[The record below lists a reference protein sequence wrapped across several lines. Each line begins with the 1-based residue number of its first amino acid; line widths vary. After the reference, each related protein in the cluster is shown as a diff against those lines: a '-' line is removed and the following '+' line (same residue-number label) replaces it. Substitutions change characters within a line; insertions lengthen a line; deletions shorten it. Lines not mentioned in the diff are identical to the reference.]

1 MSAVVGT
8 VSFLSGMVYAIQAD
22 GTQRLLMLGDEVFAD
37 EVIKTGPDAQ
47 VGITMANGNLVSL
60 SGGQSWFVG
69 AETYTEVKDYP
80 VEDAVA
86 TDDIA
91 SVDAIQQAILAGVD
105 PTQVTEATAAG
116 NAAAAGGAD
125 GNEGSSFE
133 MISRTA
139 AEADPEAGY
148 ETIGLNATQNETV
161 FLSED
166 ESAVRPLL
174 RIADVTVDE
183 DAGVMTMTI
192 TLSSPATGDVT
203 FNYQSSNNSALSG
216 SDYDSVFGEATIPAG
231 ATSVTLTI
239 PIIDDAFAEDPE
251 SFLMTITNVSDNV
264 IVEDGEAVGTILDE
278 ADASEEDTANF
289 TLTGD
294 AQVEEGG
301 VASYTLSVDI
311 APETDVTATVQTGNI
326 TTDDGDYV
334 PVFTTV
340 TIPAGSTSV
349 DFTVNTNLDDEVEGN
364 ETFSVTVSSITGGGF
379 ENIAIDTPQVE
390 TVIVEPVAPP
400 PTPTTAVVSI
410 TGPGSVIEGET
421 TTDYTVTI
429 SEPPTAPVIVNFS
442 YTTTDADGNDYVA
455 VNSVVIPAG
464 QTSVTFTID
473 TIDDAIAEGSE
484 DFTVAIQNVVGG
496 GSVDL
501 SVSGSAGEVTTSI
514 VDETVSGPE
523 DTALVSITGAQSIT
537 EGDTSA
543 PFTVSVNQPAGDV
556 TSPITVSLV
565 YTGVAVDG
573 TDFTGVAEVT
583 IPAGSN
589 SIDFTVDTLADSLV
603 EGSESLI
610 ITIGSINDTNFEN
623 IEADPS
629 AESVSSSIVESSGV
643 QISVND
649 VTVNEDAGSMT
660 FTVTLSNPSTSPVTV
675 DYATQDGT
683 ATAGFDYGAVSG
695 TLTFAP
701 GVTSLTVT
709 IPVADDFIAEGGET
723 LDLVLSNPTNA
734 TITDDVGLGIIQ
746 DEPTPGPAD
755 TINVTLSGPATVAEG
770 ATATYT
776 VTLSA
781 AAITDMV
788 VDVVTGHVTTDNGD
802 LVPVTQQVTIAAGTT
817 TATLDVTNIDDA
829 YAEGA
834 EDYTV
839 TLTGSFG
846 GGGFEAVNIDT
857 TPVTTTINDN
867 SPTNPG
873 VEPDAEVI
881 NITLTGDSDVAEG
894 GTATYTIH
902 FDQPTA
908 TPMDIEVVTGHI
920 TTEDGDLVPTTFT
933 VTVPAGVTSHDF
945 TVSNNDDNLEEG
957 DEDYSVALTGVTS
970 GGGFETVNVDT
981 TPASST
987 IVDDETLSIR
997 VNDVTV
1003 NEDAGILTFTVSLS
1017 VPTTADVTF
1026 DYATAD
1032 NGSALAGSDYT
1043 AVSGSAT
1050 IPAGSTQV
1058 TIDVPITDD
1067 VYLENPETFLINLTN
1082 ISSGVVVSDAQG
1094 QGAILDDSSTSPETS
1109 TLTLTSTPSVQEGG
1123 TITYTVDVDNAP
1135 VGSPLVVTLDN
1146 GAIIT
1151 IPVGATTGSVDV
1163 TAPDDVYVDP
1173 DTDIVVGITSATGG
1187 EYEALDTSDTTTTV
1201 LSDDSDT
1208 TTVTLEAT
1216 PAVEEGGTIT
1226 YTATVD
1232 NAPED
1237 TPLVITLDNGAT
1249 ITIPVGGTT
1258 GSVDVTAPDDVYV
1271 DPDSDIVV
1279 GISSTTGGNYENVD
1293 ITDTATTVLSDD
1305 SDLTTLSLSGATTVA
1320 EGGDATYTLTLSNPA
1335 ETDMT
1340 VDVVTG

>member
-1 MSAVVGT
+1 MIT
-8 VSFLSGMVYAIQAD
+8 
-22 GTQRLLMLGDEVFAD
+22 DEPVPTD
-37 EVIKTGPDAQ
+37 PDADTA
-47 VGITMANGNLVSL
+47 IVSL
-60 SGGQSWFVG
+60 V
-69 AETYTEVKDYP
+69 
-80 VEDAVA
+80 
-86 TDDIA
+86 
-91 SVDAIQQAILAGVD
+91 
-105 PTQVTEATAAG
+105 
-116 NAAAAGGAD
+116 
-125 GNEGSSFE
+125 
-133 MISRTA
+133 
-139 AEADPEAGY
+139 
-148 ETIGLNATQNETV
+148 
-161 FLSED
+161 
-166 ESAVRPLL
+166 
-174 RIADVTVDE
+174 
-183 DAGVMTMTI
+183 
-192 TLSSPATGDVT
+192 
-203 FNYQSSNNSALSG
+203 
-216 SDYDSVFGEATIPAG
+216 
-231 ATSVTLTI
+231 
-239 PIIDDAFAEDPE
+239 
-251 SFLMTITNVSDNV
+251 
-264 IVEDGEAVGTILDE
+264 
-278 ADASEEDTANF
+278 
-289 TLTGD
+289 
-294 AQVEEGG
+294 
-301 VASYTLSVDI
+301 
-311 APETDVTATVQTGNI
+311 
-326 TTDDGDYV
+326 
-334 PVFTTV
+334 
-340 TIPAGSTSV
+340 
-349 DFTVNTNLDDEVEGN
+349 
-364 ETFSVTVSSITGGGF
+364 
-379 ENIAIDTPQVE
+379 
-390 TVIVEPVAPP
+390 
-400 PTPTTAVVSI
+400 
-410 TGPGSVIEGET
+410 GPGSVVEGEV
-421 TTDYTVTI
+421 TTDYTVSITEAPTEDLVVTFDYTTTDADGNDYVAVGSVTILAGQTSATFPISTIDDNLAEGSEDFTVSIASVGNGGLEDVRISTTENSVTTTITDETVPTDPDADTAIVSLVGPGSVVEGEVTTDYTVSITEAPTEDLVVTFDYTTTDADGNDYVAVGSVTILAGQTSATFPISTIDDNLAEGSEDFTVSIASVGNGGLEDVRISTTENSVTTTITDETVPTDPDADTAIVSLVGPGSVVEGEVTTDYTVSITEAPTEDLVVTFSYTVTDADGTDYDQVGSVTILAGTTSTTFTINTIDDNIAEGDEDFTVSIDTLTNGGLEDVRASTTENSVTTTI
-429 SEPPTAPVIVNFS
+429 SDEPVPTDPDADTAIVRLVGPLNVVEGSTTTDYSVSITQAPETDLEVTFS

-455 VNSVVIPAG
+455 VGSVTIPAG
-464 QTSVTFTID
+464 QTTATFAID
-473 TIDDAIAEGSE
+473 TLDDNVVEGDE
-484 DFTVAIQNVVGG
+484 DFTVSINTIQNGG
-496 GSVDL
+496 LEDVRISTTQN
-501 SVSGSAGEVTTSI
+501 SVTTTI
-514 VDETVSGPE
+514 E
-523 DTALVSITGAQSIT
+523 D
-537 EGDTSA
+537 
-543 PFTVSVNQPAGDV
+543 
-556 TSPITVSLV
+556 
-565 YTGVAVDG
+565 
-573 TDFTGVAEVT
+573 
-583 IPAGSN
+583 
-589 SIDFTVDTLADSLV
+589 
-603 EGSESLI
+603 
-610 ITIGSINDTNFEN
+610 NDT
-623 IEADPS
+623 
-629 AESVSSSIVESSGV
+629 VG
-643 QISVND
+643 ISVND
-649 VTVNEDAGSMT
+649 VTVNEDDGSMT
-660 FTVTLSNPSTSPVTV
+660 FTVTLSNPSTLPVTV

-683 ATAGFDYGAVSG
+683 ATAGLDYTAVSD

-817 TATLDVTNIDDA
+817 TATLDVTNTDDA

-881 NITLTGDSDVAEG
+881 NITLTGASDVAEG

-945 TVSNNDDNLEEG
+945 TVSNNDDNLSEG

-970 GGGFETVNVDT
+970 GGGFETINVNTGAVT
-981 TPASST
+981 TT
-987 IVDDETLSIR
+987 ITDDEVLSIS

-1094 QGAILDDSSTSPETS
+1094 QGTILDDSSTSPETS

-1279 GISSTTGGNYENVD
+1279 GISSTTGGNYENLD
-1293 ITDTATTVLSDD
+1293 TTDTATTVLSDD